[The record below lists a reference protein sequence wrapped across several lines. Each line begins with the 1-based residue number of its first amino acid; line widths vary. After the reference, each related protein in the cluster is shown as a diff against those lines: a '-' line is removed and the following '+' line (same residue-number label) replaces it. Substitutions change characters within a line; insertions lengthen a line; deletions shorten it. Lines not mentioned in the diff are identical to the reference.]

1 MLFKRY
7 QASTM
12 VDNVLAVGTFA
23 LLDASTSANLDANP
37 CFVPTV
43 EPLVI
48 NNRVLAP
55 FEFQPSYLPSLYNMT
70 AVKVPATKYNDSLS
84 GSYFVEGMFISKAPL
99 RIYPLFSIK
108 LSILVLFQTCRVESS
123 YHMHTWHMKQVC
135 QRSTPLIDQKF
146 NKAE

>member
-1 MLFKRY
+1 
-7 QASTM
+7 M
-12 VDNVLAVGTFA
+12 VDIVLAVGTFA
-23 LLDASTSANLDANP
+23 LLVASTSANLDANP

-70 AVKVPATKYNDSLS
+70 AVKVRATKYNDSLS

-123 YHMHTWHMKQVC
+123 YHLHTWDIKQVC
-135 QRSTPLIDQKF
+135 QRSTPLVDQKF
-146 NKAE
+146 DNAE